1 MHTITDILYTEE
13 DHEITAIIR
22 ADGRPKA
29 VIDIL
34 GDALDTEEERHQ
46 ALRDEAS
53 RMGYEG
59 AVIDESDGASPASLL
74 AKKQWSAVSPEERS
88 REMSRRRKK
97 GIKKHSR

>member
-1 MHTITDILYTEE
+1 MYTITDIHYDAE
-13 DHEITAIIR
+13 DMELTAIIR
-22 ADGRPKA
+22 SGGRPKA

-59 AVIDESDGASPASLL
+59 AVICESDGASPASLL
-74 AKKQWSAVSPEERS
+74 AKKQWGALTPEERS
-88 REMSRRRKK
+88 AEMSRRRKK
-97 GIKKHSR
+97 GLKK